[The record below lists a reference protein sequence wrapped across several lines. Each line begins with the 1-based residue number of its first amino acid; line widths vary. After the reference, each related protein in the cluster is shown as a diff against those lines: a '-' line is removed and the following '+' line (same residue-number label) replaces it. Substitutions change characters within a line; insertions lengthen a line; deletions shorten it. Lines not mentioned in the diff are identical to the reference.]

1 MFYNAKL
8 FATRLYFIL
17 ILSHF
22 KWPKS
27 SFACWHQRTNLKD
40 NIIVL
45 TVSLIK
51 SFPEKIIYS
60 RFTATTHEISNQGK
74 NS

>member
-1 MFYNAKL
+1 MVKFFDFAYHKLRNHMFYNAKL

-27 SFACWHQRTNLKD
+27 SFACGTNGQ
-40 NIIVL
+40 I
-45 TVSLIK
+45 
-51 SFPEKIIYS
+51 
-60 RFTATTHEISNQGK
+60 
-74 NS
+74 